1 MAKKKG
7 KAPNTASIS
16 SNSDIDEMTSAL
28 AQTNLG
34 DESPPRLNHTR
45 LTRKIIVRE
54 FERYFGDTSKLDNWQ
69 RLCGDVGL
77 DDDLP
82 SISKCRV
89 VSQTLFALQNLPRLI
104 CWPYRHSKKYG
115 STFTILLMQ
124 CETTLVLRSD
134 FEASRLLQTT
144 QLERRRFSR
153 GRRRRMVDRSEHCWP
168 ISSEERGKGND
179 KGSRRVT

>member
-45 LTRKIIVRE
+45 LTRKTIVRE

-89 VSQTLFALQNLPRLI
+89 ALKKVWVNIYDLVDAVRNDTCPPKRFRSQQALANYTVREEKIFPRQKAKDGG
-104 CWPYRHSKKYG
+104 PVRA
-115 STFTILLMQ
+115 LLAHI
-124 CETTLVLRSD
+124 
-134 FEASRLLQTT
+134 F
-144 QLERRRFSR
+144 
-153 GRRRRMVDRSEHCWP
+153 
-168 ISSEERGKGND
+168 
-179 KGSRRVT
+179 